1 MNRRE
6 EKRGMVGCFREEE
19 EEVVIKFEE
28 MVDGEIRTR
37 VLIQLLAT
45 LGGCTW
51 AHTWAAFQ
59 NTQLR

>member
-6 EKRGMVGCFREEE
+6 EKRGLVGSFRCEE

-37 VLIQLLAT
+37 VLILLLAT
-45 LGGCTW
+45 LKDCTW
-51 AHTWAAFQ
+51 AHTCAAFQ
-59 NTQLR
+59 NTNLR